1 MEDHSVFMNPDIHP
15 TEAEMQ
21 DKLDGSYEIWKFIES
36 HVLGENPI
44 LIAEWNFGGKKFG
57 WNFRIK
63 DKKRAIIYMLPRE
76 GFFKVAFVFGDKA
89 FEAVMQSS
97 VLEQIKNDLASA
109 KKYAEGRGVRIEV
122 KGKSVVDDILQL
134 VGIKQAF

>member
-1 MEDHSVFMNPDIHP
+1 MEDHSIFMNPDIHP
-15 TEAEMQ
+15 TETEMQ
-21 DKLDGSYEIWKFIES
+21 DKLAETYEIWKFIES

-44 LIAEWNFGGKKFG
+44 LIAEWNFGGKKYG

-76 GFFKVAFVFGDKA
+76 GFFKVAFVFGEKA

-97 VLEQIKNDLASA
+97 VPEQIKNDLASA

-122 KGKSVVDDILQL
+122 RGKSLINDIINL
-134 VGIKQAF
+134 VKIKHEF